1 MVMENE
7 NIVCCFRSMFNT
19 NSTVVSTLTK
29 TRSDTESPPNTKSMV
44 FGSQADQ
51 SDTISSGFGFGNS
64 DQSNTKSSRS
74 RGLTTKSFGFGT
86 RILDKD
92 ERARVREVRCQNL
105 SNKRLANLMERRLSE
120 SFVKSGAQ
128 VATASDTE
136 SIEAYERTLQSRS
149 IQPVESD
156 SSSDASTSH
165 AFPRINDGGDGGGDD
180 GGDGDD
186 GGYDDDDD
194 DYKEEVVRNTPLKRN
209 VKVPLKTVFMK
220 LVSDITAHRK
230 LKTSPSTIISIISPD
245 LPNTPEKLGKLMQ
258 LAKKGFGLQPKIE
271 ENIDEIHKYDN
282 RMLSLSFFDITTKT
296 SDMPFKQLL
305 GLLDCVKN
313 HCELCLEMDD
323 TRSIDIL
330 KDAICCQFGKC

>member
-1 MVMENE
+1 MLNGDENE

-29 TRSDTESPPNTKSMV
+29 TRSDTESPPVTKSMV
-44 FGSQADQ
+44 FGSQ
-51 SDTISSGFGFGNS
+51 SNTESRPGFGP
-64 DQSNTKSSRS
+64 
-74 RGLTTKSFGFGT
+74 RGLPTKSFGFGT

-92 ERARVREVRCQNL
+92 ERARVREVRCQTL
-105 SNKRLANLMERRLSE
+105 SNKRLANLMERRLFE
-120 SFVKSGAQ
+120 SFGKSGAQ

-136 SIEAYERTLQSRS
+136 SIEAYERTLQSRP

-165 AFPRINDGGDGGGDD
+165 AFPLRTNVGGDGGGD
-180 GGDGDD
+180 GGDDGDD

-194 DYKEEVVRNTPLKRN
+194 DYEDEVVRNTTPKRN

-230 LKTSPSTIISIISPD
+230 LKTSPSTIITTISPD

-271 ENIDEIHKYDN
+271 ENIDEIHKFDN
-282 RMLSLSFFDITTKT
+282 RMLSLSLFDIANQT

-323 TRSIDIL
+323 TRSVAIL
-330 KDAICCQFGKC
+330 KDAICYQFGKC